1 MIPSVMGFRFLDHT
15 ADVRFEV
22 WAEDL
27 RGLFVEA
34 ARALFSI
41 IVDLQTVRPE
51 QERQI
56 EVQEEGRDLLLVGWL
71 NELLFLHDTE
81 GFLFSEFE
89 AMEVGPSRFVGRA
102 RGEVFDPE
110 RHEILLPVK
119 AVTYHGLKV
128 ERTAGGFRAE
138 IILDV

>member
-1 MIPSVMGFRFLDHT
+1 MGFRFLDHT

-22 WAEDL
+22 WAKDL
-27 RGLFVEA
+27 GELFVEA
-34 ARALFSI
+34 ARALFSV
-41 IVDLQTVRPE
+41 IVDLRTVRPE
-51 QERQI
+51 RERRI
-56 EVQEEGRDLLLVGWL
+56 EVREERKDLLLVSWL

-81 GFLFSEFE
+81 GLLFSEFE
-89 AMEVGPSRFVGRA
+89 AVEVSASRFVGKA
-102 RGEVFDPE
+102 RGEVLDPE

-128 ERTAGGFRAE
+128 EETAKGLRAE